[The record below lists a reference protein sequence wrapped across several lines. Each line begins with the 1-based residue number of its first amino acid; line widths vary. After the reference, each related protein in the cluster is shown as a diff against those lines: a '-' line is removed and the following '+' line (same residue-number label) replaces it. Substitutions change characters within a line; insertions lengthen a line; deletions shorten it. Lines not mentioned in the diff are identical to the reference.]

1 MRFLFF
7 LFTWTHPN
15 LWVNADIFSLILV
28 LAPINNFLSPKVI
41 IVLNPV
47 YSFLI
52 IPVNEASLLTQTV
65 DVAVM
70 YTKGMVSR
78 TRNRRQSHSCFVDL
92 PRQLI
97 YIMRE
102 NAFSFQYSFVQF
114 DKKFTCTYINR
125 FDIQDFDHHAVENGN
140 STIIYRKTS
149 YRLAPVTCGSNC
161 NKYQLDLLQWYV
173 LKDVLFRVHSNALSN
188 ANSHIHTGGTK
199 VQHGPTEAG
208 DDACKKSAVKR
219 LISYFLYL
227 FVFMYKRPHTRTPF
241 TTTFYTVY

>member
-47 YSFLI
+47 YSLLI

-149 YRLAPVTCGSNC
+149 YRLAPVSCGSNC
-161 NKYQLDLLQWYV
+161 NTNLTCCNGMFWKTSCFVSTAMRYQMLTHTYTPAEPKSNMDR
-173 LKDVLFRVHSNALSN
+173 LKLVMM
-188 ANSHIHTGGTK
+188 
-199 VQHGPTEAG
+199 P
-208 DDACKKSAVKR
+208 VKR
-219 LISYFLYL
+219 AL
-227 FVFMYKRPHTRTPF
+227 
-241 TTTFYTVY
+241 